1 MKLGVAGLLPS
12 DWRKIDVKI
21 CRAVREAGFRGA
33 QWFFQAPLE
42 ADLNDVRRV
51 QAAFSEADLDICQVN
66 GSYEALVNPD
76 ERLRAIG
83 VRGLSA
89 LARLGSIL
97 RTPSVYVR
105 PGGLNPRG
113 HWWAHPENHAPATF
127 DRLVNSLKQ
136 VAHLAEAEGVILV
149 IEGHVLSVLD
159 TAQSVRDL
167 LDAVASPAL
176 KFNIDPA
183 NFMGTVRDA
192 HDTRRVL
199 NELFDLLGADTIAAH
214 AKDVAIGEAMVLH
227 IDEVLLGTGT
237 LDYPLFLTR
246 FEQCCPDG
254 YILIEHLPN
263 DKVPLA
269 RTALLKVAKE
279 AGVNIVI

>member
-12 DWRKIDVKI
+12 DWRKIDANI
-21 CRAVREAGFRGA
+21 CREVRQAGFRGA

-42 ADLNDVRRV
+42 ADRNDVRRV

-76 ERLRAIG
+76 ERLRALG

-89 LARLGSIL
+89 LTRLGSML
-97 RTPSVYVR
+97 HTPSVYVR

-113 HWWAHPENHAPATF
+113 HWWAHPENHVPDTF
-127 DRLVNSLKQ
+127 DRLIGSLKQ
-136 VAHLAEAEGVILV
+136 VAGVAEVEGVTLV

-159 TAQSVRDL
+159 TARRVRDL

-183 NFMGTVRDA
+183 NFIGTVRDA
-192 HDTRRVL
+192 HDTRPVL
-199 NELFDLLGADTIAAH
+199 NALFDLLGADTIAAH
-214 AKDVAIGEAMVLH
+214 AKDIAIGEAMVLH

-246 FEQCCPDG
+246 FEQCCPQG

-263 DKVPLA
+263 DQVPLA
-269 RTALLKVAKE
+269 RTALMKFAKQT
-279 AGVNIVI
+279 GVNIVV